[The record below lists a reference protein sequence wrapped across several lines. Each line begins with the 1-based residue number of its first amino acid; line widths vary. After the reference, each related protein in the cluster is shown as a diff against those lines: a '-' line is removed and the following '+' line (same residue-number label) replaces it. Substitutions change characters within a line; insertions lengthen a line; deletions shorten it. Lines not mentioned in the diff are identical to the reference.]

1 MAATAVGNQP
11 SWRHDAAKAAG
22 NVLRNSREADSPHRE
37 AMSIN
42 DTDGAVKQRSGWLI
56 PITVFVVT
64 AGLSALVLLFY
75 LAPTPTSFIEEHA
88 APTSRTDLVALSV
101 NGMNFTI
108 PANYILYARARQGGA
123 MQKVELFT
131 ALPDFQGYSDWHSSE
146 FSGNAADSPVI
157 FLLLRN
163 AESDLSEEN
172 RLQRV
177 YMSYLTDP
185 AGKPGPFGLT
195 QYTFREDSGYH
206 NEDLF
211 AGQQNGKTILL
222 RCVRFS
228 AEVSSPSCL
237 REMPLGHGVVLTYRF
252 KRANLGRW
260 QEIASGVDKLLA
272 SFRTK

>member
-1 MAATAVGNQP
+1 
-11 SWRHDAAKAAG
+11 
-22 NVLRNSREADSPHRE
+22 
-37 AMSIN
+37 MSLN
-42 DTDGAVKQRSGWLI
+42 DTDGTVKQRSGWLI
-56 PITVFVVT
+56 PVAVFVVT

-88 APTSRTDLVALSV
+88 APTSRTDPVMLSV
-101 NGMNFTI
+101 NDMKFTI
-108 PANYILYARARQGGA
+108 PANYIIYARARQGGA

-131 ALPDFQGYSDWHSSE
+131 TVPDFKGYSDWHASD
-146 FSGNAADSPVI
+146 FSGNAADSPVV
-157 FLLLRN
+157 FLLIRA
-163 AESDLSEEN
+163 AESDITEDE

-177 YMSYLTDP
+177 YVSYLTDP
-185 AGKPGPFGLT
+185 EGKPGPFGLT

-211 AGQQNGKTILL
+211 AGQEGGRTILL

-237 REMPLGHGVVLTYRF
+237 REVPLGHGVALTYRF

-260 QEIASGVDKLLA
+260 QEITSGIDRLVA
-272 SFRTK
+272 SFQAK